1 MKLKTVPELP
11 GVYLFRDAKERVLYV
26 GKAISLRKRLRNY
39 FRANL
44 AEIEPRKAGLM
55 ELAMDFTFIVTENEV
70 EALALEANL
79 IKQYRPRFNVILK
92 DDKGYPY
99 LRITTT
105 EKWPRIEVVRRF
117 SRDGNVYIGPYV
129 SSRSLRESLDFIRKY
144 FTIRPCI
151 YKLDSIG
158 RHCVEHE
165 IGRCSAPCVGKVD
178 KEEYDGEVNNV
189 IEFLKGN
196 RRELLDKLTAK
207 MNAFAEV
214 LEFEKAARYRDKI
227 GAIRSAWEMQKVVAP
242 ELGDMDVIGFYR
254 ASPEA
259 WAVSRA
265 SEEVQ
270 HPLVESGR
278 RPPAERENVNEE
290 GRDENQYDS
299 YRQGRDEGIFNVFF
313 VRHGVLIGVKDF
325 HVKNLQG
332 LPIREALS
340 GFITQFYNKEILPP
354 PEIIIRQRPAGQS
367 TLRKWL
373 AKKRGSPVSF
383 VVAEESRRLDL
394 LKMAEQNASTSF
406 RLRGGSSDDYV
417 AEELAL
423 RLGLSQAPRS
433 IGAFDISTISGSDS
447 VGAFIYWSTLSDGG
461 STGQGRFKTG
471 EGRFKKEYYRHLR
484 IKTVT
489 GVDDYSMMREVV
501 GRVAKNLGEA
511 FPDLVVIDGGR
522 GQLEAAIR
530 ALAGVEGVRAAIV
543 SIAKDPDR
551 VFIPGKPRS
560 ISIEDGSQASMLMK
574 RIRDEVHRFAITYHR
589 KLRDKRLLQ
598 SPLERVRGMTRKRRV
613 ALLKRFDGIETIMKA
628 TVEEIASV
636 EGFNKKSAENL
647 LKELQ
652 NLREL
657 A

>member
-1 MKLKTVPELP
+1 MVENAQMKLKTVPELP
-11 GVYLFRDAKERVLYV
+11 GVYLFKDAKERVLYV

-44 AEIEPRKAGLM
+44 VETEPRKAGLM
-55 ELAMDFTFIVTENEV
+55 ELAMDFTFIVTQNEV

-105 EKWPRIEVVRRF
+105 EEWPRIEVVRRF
-117 SRDGNVYIGPYV
+117 SQDGNVYVGPYV

-144 FTIRPCI
+144 FTIRPCV

-158 RHCVEHE
+158 RHCVEYE
-165 IGRCSAPCVGKVD
+165 IGQCSAPCVGKVGR
-178 KEEYDGEVNNV
+178 EEYDGEVDNI

-196 RRELLDKLTAK
+196 RRELLDKLTGK

-214 LEFEKAARYRDKI
+214 LEFEKAAKYRDKI

-265 SEEVQ
+265 PEDK
-270 HPLVESGR
+270 
-278 RPPAERENVNEE
+278 ENTT
-290 GRDENQYDS
+290 GENQQNRYEN
-299 YRQGRDEGIFNVFF
+299 YRDEGIFNVFF
-313 VRHGVLIGVKDF
+313 VRHGVLTGVKDF
-325 HVKNLQG
+325 HIKNLQG
-332 LPIREALS
+332 LPIREVLAS
-340 GFITQFYNKEILPP
+340 FATQFYNKEILPP
-354 PEIIIRQRPAGQS
+354 PEIIIRQRPAGAS

-383 VVAEESRRLDL
+383 VVPEQSKRLSL
-394 LKMAEQNASTSF
+394 LKMAEQNASTLF
-406 RLRGGSSDDYV
+406 GLKGGSSDDYV
-417 AEELAL
+417 VEELAL
-423 RLGLSQAPRS
+423 RLGFSTAPRS
-433 IGAFDISTISGSDS
+433 IGAFDISTLSGTDS
-447 VGAFIYWSTLSDGG
+447 VGAFIYWSTLSHGG
-461 STGQGRFKTG
+461 STGPGRFNG
-471 EGRFKKEYYRHLR
+471 REAPGGGRFKKEYYRHLR

-489 GVDDYSMMREVV
+489 GMDDYSMIREVV

-511 FPDLVVIDGGR
+511 FPDLIVIDGGR
-522 GQLEAAIR
+522 GQLESAIG
-530 ALAGVEGVRAAIV
+530 ALAGVEGVKATVV
-543 SIAKDPDR
+543 SVAKDPDR
-551 VFIPGKPRS
+551 VFIAGKPRS
-560 ISIEDGSQASMLMK
+560 ISLEDGSPSSMLMK

-589 KLRDKRLLQ
+589 KLRGKRLLQ
-598 SPLERVRGMTRKRRV
+598 SPLELVRGMTKQRRV

-628 TVEEIASV
+628 SVEEIASV
-636 EGFNKKSAENL
+636 EGFNKKRAENL